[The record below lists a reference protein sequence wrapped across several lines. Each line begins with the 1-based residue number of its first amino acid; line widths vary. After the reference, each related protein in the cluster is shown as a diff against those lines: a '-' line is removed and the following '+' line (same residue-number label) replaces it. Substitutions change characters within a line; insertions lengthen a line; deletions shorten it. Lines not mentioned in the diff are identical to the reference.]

1 MRYVLIVMF
10 LFSASVQA
18 EEWER
23 IPGTEDMYFSA
34 SDSDLELNVANQT
47 VLVKI
52 LMDKVDG
59 VASFVNHIQFKCAD
73 GKPVKERRFY
83 TIKYERSMGTGE
95 RTIIAADTPWIPFR
109 ALAVKQYV
117 LILCELIDENQP

>member
-34 SDSDLELNVANQT
+34 SDSELNVANQT
-47 VLVKI
+47 VLLKI

-59 VASFVNHIQFKCAD
+59 VLSFVNHIQFKCAD

-83 TIKYERSMGTGE
+83 TIRYGRSMGTGE
-95 RTIIAADTPWIPFR
+95 RTIIAADTPWIPFVSR
-109 ALAVKQYV
+109 QTIRSHVV
-117 LILCELIDENQP
+117 

>member
-34 SDSDLELNVANQT
+34 SDSELNVANQT
-47 VLVKI
+47 VLLKI

-59 VASFVNHIQFKCAD
+59 VLSFVNHIQFKCAD

-83 TIKYERSMGTGE
+83 TIRYGRSMGTGE

-117 LILCELIDENQP
+117 LMLCELIDENQP